1 MSWMLHSAGSKIGVK
16 QKVEVDPHLP
26 AEVKS
31 AIQAIVDKMPV
42 NRGVVVETPAPARQ
56 RIVSL
61 YVPEKGKKT
70 ELLSGSAADA
80 AKALVQKLRDQRV
93 ID

>member
-16 QKVEVDPHLP
+16 QKVETDPHLP

-42 NRGVVVETPAPARQ
+42 NRGVVVETHGHIDTGVGQATI
-56 RIVSL
+56 IVR
-61 YVPEKGKKT
+61 
-70 ELLSGSAADA
+70 
-80 AKALVQKLRDQRV
+80 ALD
-93 ID
+93 IA